1 MKLVITLLLG
11 LYTFSLGAVTAES
24 LYGAGSAYHTHT
36 DYGLVQAGLVQANL
50 A

>member
-11 LYTFSLGAVTAES
+11 LYTFSLGAVTAEL
-24 LYGAGSAYHTHT
+24 LYGAGLAYHMHT
-36 DYGLVQAGLVQANL
+36 NYGLVHARL